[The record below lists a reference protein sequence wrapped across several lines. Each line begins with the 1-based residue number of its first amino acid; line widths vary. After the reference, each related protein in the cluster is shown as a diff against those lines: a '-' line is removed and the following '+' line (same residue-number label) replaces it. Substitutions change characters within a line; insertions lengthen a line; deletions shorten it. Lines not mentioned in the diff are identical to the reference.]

1 MRCVGLLEPPH
12 NGFLSDVANLLT
24 YCGPFIS
31 HPPRKGGI
39 IKIIYTSRIFIPPP
53 PRYYP
58 TLLLCTHCTYTSLF
72 LITLT
77 PHSFCHLSYEG
88 FASFILIFAHC
99 PIQTPILSDITLRCT
114 PCCKSSSCS
123 LLTPL
128 RTRRNVKGYNGTRHK
143 YYNPNYNR

>member
-1 MRCVGLLEPPH
+1 MWGSSNPH
-12 NGFLSDVANLLT
+12 IMGSCLMLLT
-24 YCGPFIS
+24 CS
-31 HPPRKGGI
+31 HIAAPSYHTHPERGVSSKSSTPLV
-39 IKIIYTSRIFIPPP
+39 YSSPPP